1 MGGDV
6 VGVAGDH
13 LVDLVECVHLATEG
27 GYLEQTQD
35 HLQPQLNNVML
46 GGHPPGQVSQ
56 GLWEE
61 RGGEGR
67 GGEGRG
73 ERGREEGRGGRG
85 EGRGGEE
92 IGTQCVAG
100 TLPT

>member
-13 LVDLVECVHLATEG
+13 LVDLIECVHLATEG

-56 GLWEE
+56 GLWEG

-67 GGEGRG
+67 GGKERRGVGGEG
-73 ERGREEGRGGRG
+73 ERGGEGRRG
-85 EGRGGEE
+85 EGRGADRC
-92 IGTQCVAG
+92 TVC
-100 TLPT
+100 T

>member
-6 VGVAGDH
+6 VGVARDH

-56 GLWEE
+56 GLWEG

-67 GGEGRG
+67 GGEGSR
-73 ERGREEGRGGRG
+73 
-85 EGRGGEE
+85 
-92 IGTQCVAG
+92 
-100 TLPT
+100 

>member
-6 VGVAGDH
+6 VRVAGDH
-13 LVDLVECVHLATEG
+13 LVDLVECVHLTTEG

-56 GLWEE
+56 GLR

-67 GGEGRG
+67 GADRCTV
-73 ERGREEGRGGRG
+73 R
-85 EGRGGEE
+85 
-92 IGTQCVAG
+92 T
-100 TLPT
+100 

>member
-1 MGGDV
+1 M
-6 VGVAGDH
+6 VGVARDH

-46 GGHPPGQVSQ
+46 GRHPPGQVSQ
-56 GLWEE
+56 GLWEG

-73 ERGREEGRGGRG
+73 G
-85 EGRGGEE
+85 EGGEQ
-92 IGTQCVAG
+92 IRAQYVHSMSQGLRLHDRYT
-100 TLPT
+100 PY

>member
-56 GLWEE
+56 GLWEGK
-61 RGGEGR
+61 RGGE
-67 GGEGRG
+67 RG
-73 ERGREEGRGGRG
+73 ERGREGRGADRCTV
-85 EGRGGEE
+85 R
-92 IGTQCVAG
+92 TQCVAG

>member
-13 LVDLVECVHLATEG
+13 LVDLIECVHLATEG

-56 GLWEE
+56 GLWE
-61 RGGEGR
+61 GR

-73 ERGREEGRGGRG
+73 ADRCTVRTYIVCCRDSAYM
-85 EGRGGEE
+85 
-92 IGTQCVAG
+92 IGTHHIREVRVA
-100 TLPT
+100 TCYM